1 MHSRFGTRG
10 VLLGGL
16 LALAMAAFAPSV
28 ASAKPEPGVKRSGF
42 RLFARSLGAF
52 TINRVYCGI
61 STSGEVCVDS
71 TNSSTIGGGFWPKGT
86 GDQYVFNTGLQLA
99 GIIGG
104 SKPGNPWGGD
114 TTGAFFFNARGDN
127 VHGQEV
133 QPIYN
138 ATNPDDVAAWPDA
151 ARVPSGDASEDLFF
165 PVLRDRVSASQG
177 DIWFMSW
184 EGDPS
189 TGGGRPHPMGIATEV
204 RGMGWNYPT
213 GNQDIVYLI
222 YTFYNVTSLD
232 PAAYA
237 GIRPSMQEILLQKAQ
252 QFHALNNAEYGI
264 DLPDGGYDIEQMY
277 AAFGAD
283 MDVGSAGD
291 NYSTVELPFALGNT
305 YQKDFGQPNTWTFDP
320 GIFTPPLFAGVG
332 FVGVKYL
339 KSPDGPGAIQLF
351 GNTINGGSFG
361 DARNTTQLFRYLS
374 GNISTQ
380 AGDAPCNT
388 GDPTKTHVCYVN
400 NTGAD
405 DMRFFQS
412 STPLTLKP
420 GQFGSIAVAYIFAAP
435 AIVASFSPG
444 GSTDLPPGDPRFFSD
459 LTKLTTPGAINMVD
473 SLAGFLGYS
482 DKNHDLKPQQDE
494 YTVVP
499 GSLLG
504 KALVAQQVFDSKFLL
519 AFAPD
524 APEFFLVPGDNQ
536 VTVLWRPSATEAV
549 GDPYFAIASS
559 PSTVPE
565 GGGVPVNNNLYDPNY
580 RQYDVEGYR
589 VYRGRVD
596 APSSLTLLA
605 QFDYAGT
612 SISDFSGFIGA
623 AGATGADNELTTCAP
638 DIGMFDNCKTE
649 YDPSEFEPG
658 ALRTVH
664 HDIPLVGE
672 VVQVKSGSRASL
684 ATGVIDTVIASID
697 TSTTPDDT
705 TFATV
710 FVPNAATILPN
721 QSDTAVVGGN
731 SGYPDL
737 GDTGVPF
744 VYVDRGVRNNFRYFY
759 AVTAFDVNS
768 FASGPSSIE
777 SARITKSVT
786 PRVAS
791 SNAGGGNLE
800 LSMIGRDGPVDF
812 NGPVPTLDPTTGTFS
827 GPFPAANSWAFGL
840 GSFVSQVLQGQGGA
854 SATLD
859 SIVLGSPYQ
868 GTPVPHRYWFTV
880 TVGDSTAPVEIQLT
894 QSQTTGVVTDTIP
907 LAPLFVDQSRAA
919 LFGGSSS
926 FFIPAKLGMLLSGSY
941 YSNVWGRGCVN
952 GASGFTVGDRCE
964 YNGSRWFAG
973 PSPQNNETQADP
985 NAGNTTNF
993 ASIPMTNYNNSGA
1006 LPGVVTITQ
1015 PQAYQDQPSTW
1026 RNVGAVLAGARR
1038 SADFNVYWGEGGK
1051 VDSVFDVSNDVIVPF
1066 IGDHMG
1072 GSWGILNPGAAV
1084 PAAQSADGMAALT
1097 VADFQCVQPL
1107 LGYHTGANPCSAS
1120 GTPYLLS
1127 QTATPGP
1134 VAFYSA
1140 AAPTTAAI
1148 AANAGF
1154 GMYLSGDLFLFEL
1167 EGGQVP
1173 AAGTVWSMRSYIGAI
1188 SGGNGAAGAGGDY
1201 AYRNP
1206 EGIRPLTAVGVR
1218 LESAFNVDNSVT
1230 APTLVDLD
1238 RVHTVPDP
1246 YYITNEFEQSTDIK
1260 ILKFVNL
1267 PDKATIRIY
1276 SSSGVLV
1283 DVLEHNSPAGDGTES
1298 WNLQNRNHQVV
1309 ASGVYF
1315 YHIEAGDARRVGR
1328 FTVVNFAQ

>member
-1 MHSRFGTRG
+1 MHSRFGMRG
-10 VLLGGL
+10 ALACGL
-16 LALAMAAFAPSV
+16 LAFAMAAVLPSV

-42 RLFARSLGAF
+42 RLFARSLGAM
-52 TINRVYCGI
+52 TINRVYCGL

-71 TNSSTIGGGFWPKGT
+71 TNSSTIGGGYWPKGT
-86 GDQYVFNTGLQLA
+86 GDQFVFNSGLQLA

-127 VHGQEV
+127 VHGQEIL
-133 QPIYN
+133 PIYN
-138 ATNPDDVAAWPDA
+138 ATNPNDVANWPEA
-151 ARVPSGDASEDLFF
+151 GLVPQGDAGEDIFY
-165 PVLRDRVSASQG
+165 PVLRGRVTASQG

-189 TGGGRPHPMGIATEV
+189 TGGGRPHPLGIATEV

-213 GNQDIVYLI
+213 GNEDIIYFV
-222 YTFYNVTSLD
+222 YTFYNVTSLN
-232 PAAYA
+232 PADYA
-237 GIRPSMQEILLQKAQ
+237 AIREPVRDILIQKAS
-252 QFHALNNAEYGI
+252 QFHALNNAEYGV
-264 DLPDGGYDIEQMY
+264 DLPDGGYSIENMF

-305 YQKDFGQPNTWTFDP
+305 YQKDFGQPNTWTFDA
-320 GIFTPPLFAGVG
+320 GIFAAPFFKGVG

-339 KSPDGPGAIQLF
+339 KSPTGPGAIQLF
-351 GNTINGGSFG
+351 GNTINGGAFG
-361 DARNTTQLFRYLS
+361 DARNTTQLYRYLS
-374 GNISTQ
+374 GNISTA

-388 GDPTKTHVCYVN
+388 GDPTETHICYVN

-412 STPLTLKP
+412 STPLSLAP
-420 GQFGSIAVAYIFAAP
+420 GQFGSIVVAYIFAP
-435 AIVASFSPG
+435 PVAVKSFSPG
-444 GSTDLPPGDPRFFSD
+444 GATDLKPGDPRVFSNVSA
-459 LTKLTTPGAINMVD
+459 LTTPGGVNMLD
-473 SLAGFLGYS
+473 SIAGFLSFEDRNGD
-482 DKNHDLKPQQDE
+482 DKAQQDE

-504 KALVAQQVFDSKFLL
+504 KAQVAQQVFDSKFLL

-524 APEFFLVPGDNQ
+524 APQFFLVPGDNQ
-536 VTVLWRPSATEAV
+536 VTVLWRPSGTDAATPGSL
-549 GDPYFAIASS
+549 GDPYFEIASS
-559 PSTVPE
+559 PMATPE
-565 GGGVPVNNNLYDPNY
+565 GGGAPVVNSLYDPNY
-580 RQYDVEGYR
+580 RQFDVEGYR

-596 APSSLTLLA
+596 APNSLTLLA
-605 QFDYAGT
+605 QFDYSGT
-612 SISDFSGFIGA
+612 SIKDFSGFINPTVG
-623 AGATGADNELTTCAP
+623 CAP
-638 DIGMFDNCKTE
+638 DIGIFADCPSA
-649 YDPSEFEPG
+649 YDPAEFQPG
-658 ALRTVH
+658 VARTGSV
-664 HDIPLVGE
+664 DIPLVGPI
-672 VVQVKSGSRASL
+672 VQVKTGQRAAL
-684 ATGVIDTVIASID
+684 GTGVIDTVVSAIDSI
-697 TSTTPDDT
+697 TNPGSPDT
-705 TFATV
+705 TFAVV
-710 FVPNAATILPN
+710 FVSQAAQILAA
-721 QSDTAVVGGN
+721 DTAVTGAGTGFPTLSDN
-731 SGYPDL
+731 
-737 GDTGVPF
+737 GVPF
-744 VYVDRGVRNNFRYFY
+744 VYVDNTVRNNFRYFY
-759 AVTAFDVNS
+759 SVTAFDVNS

-786 PRVAS
+786 PHVGAT
-791 SNAGGGNLE
+791 NAGGGSIQLA
-800 LSMIGRDGPVDF
+800 MIGRDGPVDF
-812 NGPVPTLDPTTGTFS
+812 NAPEPTIDPTTGMFS

-840 GSFVSQVLQGQGGA
+840 GSFVSEVLQGQGGA

-859 SIVLGSPYQ
+859 SIQLGAPYD
-868 GTPVPHRYWFTV
+868 PLNIPHKYWYTV
-880 TVGDSTAPVEIQLT
+880 TVGDSTAPVAISLEQNDE
-894 QSQTTGVVTDTIP
+894 TGVVTDTVA

-919 LFGGSSS
+919 LYGGSSS
-926 FFIPAKLGMLLSGSY
+926 FFIPAKLGMLLSGPDY
-941 YSNVWGRGCVN
+941 AGLWGRGCVN
-952 GASGFTVGDRCE
+952 SRSGFKVAGASARCE

-985 NAGNTTNF
+985 NAGNTLNF
-993 ASIPMTNYNNSGA
+993 ASVPMTNYNNSGA

-1026 RNVGAVLAGARR
+1026 RNVTAALSGARR
-1038 SADFNVYWGEGGK
+1038 AADFNVYWGEGGK
-1051 VDSVFDVSNDVIVPF
+1051 IDSVFDVSNDVIVPF

-1097 VADFQCVQPL
+1097 VADFQCVEPL
-1107 LGYHTGANPCSAS
+1107 LTYHTGANTCSATGS
-1120 GTPYLLS
+1120 PYLLS

-1140 AAPTTAAI
+1140 AAPTTAVVAG
-1148 AANAGF
+1148 NAGF

-1173 AAGTVWSMRSYIGAI
+1173 AAGTVWSLRSYVGAV
-1188 SGGNGAAGAGGDY
+1188 SGGNGAAGAGG
-1201 AYRNP
+1201 AYTFRNP
-1206 EGIRPLTAVGVR
+1206 EGIRPMTAVGVR
-1218 LESAFNVDNSVT
+1218 LESSFDVDNSVT

-1246 YYITNEFEQSTDIK
+1246 YYITNEFEQSTDVK

-1267 PDKATIRIY
+1267 PSACTIRIY
-1276 SSSGVLV
+1276 SSSGILV
-1283 DVLEHNSPAGDGTES
+1283 DVIEHNSASSDGTET
-1298 WNLQNRNHQVV
+1298 WDLQNRNHQVI

>member
-1 MHSRFGTRG
+1 
-10 VLLGGL
+10 
-16 LALAMAAFAPSV
+16 
-28 ASAKPEPGVKRSGF
+28 
-42 RLFARSLGAF
+42 
-52 TINRVYCGI
+52 
-61 STSGEVCVDS
+61 
-71 TNSSTIGGGFWPKGT
+71 
-86 GDQYVFNTGLQLA
+86 
-99 GIIGG
+99 
-104 SKPGNPWGGD
+104 
-114 TTGAFFFNARGDN
+114 
-127 VHGQEV
+127 
-133 QPIYN
+133 
-138 ATNPDDVAAWPDA
+138 
-151 ARVPSGDASEDLFF
+151 
-165 PVLRDRVSASQG
+165 
-177 DIWFMSW
+177 
-184 EGDPS
+184 
-189 TGGGRPHPMGIATEV
+189 MGIATEV

-222 YTFYNVTSLD
+222 YTFYNVTSLN
-232 PAAYA
+232 PADYA
-237 GIRPSMQEILLQKAQ
+237 SIRPSMQDILLQKAQ
-252 QFHALNNAEYGI
+252 QFHALNNAEFGI
-264 DLPDGGYDIEQMY
+264 DLPDGGYTIEQMY

-320 GIFTPPLFAGVG
+320 GIFAPPLFAGVG

-339 KSPDGPGAIQLF
+339 KSPTGPGAIQLF

-388 GDPTKTHVCYVN
+388 GNPVQTHVCYVN
-400 NTGAD
+400 NTAAD

-412 STPLTLKP
+412 STPLTLAP

-435 AIVASFSPG
+435 AIVGSFSPG

-473 SLAGFLGYS
+473 SLAGFKGYS
-482 DKNHDLKPQQDE
+482 DKNGDGIAQQDE

-536 VTVLWRPSATEAV
+536 VTVLWRPSATETV
-549 GDPYFAIASS
+549 GDPFFEIASS
-559 PSTVPE
+559 PTTVPE
-565 GGGVPVNNNLYDPNY
+565 GGGTPVINNLYDPNY
-580 RQYDVEGYR
+580 RQFDVEGYR

-612 SISDFSGFIGA
+612 SIADFSGFIGT

-638 DIGMFDNCKTE
+638 DIGLFADCETA
-649 YDPSEFEPG
+649 YVPAEFVPG
-658 ALRTVH
+658 EARTVSH
-664 HDIPLVGE
+664 EVPLVGQ
-672 VVQVKSGSRASL
+672 VVQVKSGSRAEL
-684 ATGVIDTVIASID
+684 ADGT
-697 TSTTPDDT
+697 
-705 TFATV
+705 
-710 FVPNAATILPN
+710 ATILPL
-721 QSDTAVVGGN
+721 QSDTAVVGGD
-731 SGYPDL
+731 SGFPDL

-791 SNAGGGNLE
+791 SNAGGGNIE

-812 NGPVPTLDPTTGTFS
+812 NGPVPTLDPATGIFS

-840 GSFVSQVLQGQGGA
+840 GSFVSQVLQGSGGA
-854 SATLD
+854 TATLD
-859 SIVLGSPYQ
+859 SIVLGSPYN
-868 GTPVPHRYWFTV
+868 GIAHNYWFTV
-880 TVGDSTAPVEIQLT
+880 TVGDSTAPVAISLT
-894 QSQTTGVVTDTIP
+894 QPQEIGVTTDTIA
-907 LAPLFVDQSRAA
+907 LAPLFVDQQRAA

-926 FFIPAKLGMLLSGSY
+926 FFIPAKLGIALSGPDY
-941 YSNVWGRGCVN
+941 AGLWGRGCVN
-952 GASGFTVGDRCE
+952 GRSGFTVGDRCE

-993 ASIPMTNYNNSGA
+993 ASIPVTNYNNSGA
-1006 LPGVVTITQ
+1006 LPGVVTIFQ
-1015 PQAYQDQPSTW
+1015 PQAYQDVPSTW
-1026 RNVGAVLAGARR
+1026 RNVVAALSGARR
-1038 SADFNVYWGEGGK
+1038 AADFNVYWGEGGK
-1051 VDSVFDVSNDVIVPF
+1051 IDSVFDVSNDVIVPF
-1066 IGDHMG
+1066 SDHME
-1072 GSWGILNPGAAV
+1072 GSWGILNPSAAT
-1084 PAAQSADGMAALT
+1084 PTAQSADAMAALT
-1097 VADFQCVQPL
+1097 TVDFQCVEPL
-1107 LGYHTGANPCSAS
+1107 LTYHTGALRCSAA
-1120 GTPYLLS
+1120 GVPYLLS
-1127 QTATPGP
+1127 QTAVPGP
-1134 VAFYSA
+1134 VAFFSGGQA
-1140 AAPTTAAI
+1140 ADPTTAVTAP
-1148 AANAGF
+1148 NAGF

-1173 AAGTVWSMRSYIGAI
+1173 AAGTVWSLRSYIGAI
-1188 SGGNGAAGAGGDY
+1188 SGGNGAAGPGGDY
-1201 AYRNP
+1201 AFRNP
-1206 EGIRPLTAVGVR
+1206 EGIRPLTAVGIR
-1218 LESAFNVDNSVT
+1218 LESVFNVDNSVT

-1246 YYITNEFEQSTDIK
+1246 YYITNEYEQSTDIK

>member
-1 MHSRFGTRG
+1 
-10 VLLGGL
+10 LLGGL

-86 GDQYVFNTGLQLA
+86 GDQYVFNTGLQIA

-104 SKPGNPWGGD
+104 SKPDNPWGGD

-151 ARVPSGDASEDLFF
+151 ARVPSGDASQELFF
-165 PVLRDRVSASQG
+165 PVLRDRISASQG

-222 YTFYNVTSLD
+222 YTFYNITSLN
-232 PAAYA
+232 PADYA
-237 GIRPSMQEILLQKAQ
+237 SIRPSMQEILLQKAQ
-252 QFHALNNAEYGI
+252 QFHALNNAEYGV
-264 DLPDGGYDIEQMY
+264 DLPDAGYDITNMF

-305 YQKDFGQPNTWTFDP
+305 YQKDFGKPNTWTFDP
-320 GIFTPPLFAGVG
+320 GIFAPPLFAGVG

-339 KSPDGPGAIQLF
+339 KSPTGPGAIQLF
-351 GNTINGGSFG
+351 GNTINGGAFG

-374 GNISTQ
+374 GNISTA

-388 GDPTKTHVCYVN
+388 GDPVETHVCYVN
-400 NTGAD
+400 NTAAD

-412 STPLTLKP
+412 STPLTLGP

-435 AIVASFSPG
+435 AIVGSFSPG

-473 SLAGFLGYS
+473 SLAGFKGYS
-482 DKNHDLKPQQDE
+482 DKNGDGIAQQDE

-524 APEFFLVPGDNQ
+524 APQFFLVPGDNQ
-536 VTVLWRPSATEAV
+536 VTVLWRPSATETT
-549 GDPYFAIASS
+549 GDPFFEIASS
-559 PSTVPE
+559 PMTVPE
-565 GGGVPVNNNLYDPNY
+565 GGGDPVINNLYDPNY
-580 RQYDVEGYR
+580 RQFDVEGYR

-612 SISDFSGFIGA
+612 SISDFSGFVGA
-623 AGATGADNELTTCAP
+623 EGGTDDLNELTACAP
-638 DIGMFDNCKTE
+638 DIGLFTNCITP
-649 YDPSEFEPG
+649 YNPAEFVPG
-658 ALRTVH
+658 VARTVSH
-664 HDIPLVGE
+664 EVPLVGG
-672 VVQVKSGSRASL
+672 VVQVKSGSRAEL
-684 ATGVIDTVIASID
+684 ADGS
-697 TSTTPDDT
+697 
-705 TFATV
+705 
-710 FVPNAATILPN
+710 ATILPL
-721 QSDTAVVGGN
+721 QSDTVLTGN
-731 SGYPDL
+731 DAGFPQL

-777 SARITKSVT
+777 SARITKAVT
-786 PRVAS
+786 PHVGA
-791 SNAGGGNLE
+791 SNAGGGSIQ

-812 NGPVPTLDPTTGTFS
+812 NAPVPTLDPTTGTFS

-840 GSFVSQVLQGQGGA
+840 GSFVSEVLQGQGGA

-859 SIVLGSPYQ
+859 SIQLGSPYQ
-868 GTPVPHRYWFTV
+868 GTAHTYWFTV
-880 TVGDSTAPVEIQLT
+880 TVGDSTGPVSISLT
-894 QSQTTGVVTDTIP
+894 QNQEIGVVTDTIA
-907 LAPLFVDQSRAA
+907 LAPLFVSQQRAA
-919 LFGGSSS
+919 LFGGNSS
-926 FFIPAKLGMLLSGSY
+926 FFIPAKLGIALSGPDY
-941 YSNVWGRGCVN
+941 AGLWGRGCVN
-952 GASGFTVGDRCE
+952 GRSGFTVGDRCE

-993 ASIPMTNYNNSGA
+993 AGEPVTNYNNSGA
-1006 LPGVVTITQ
+1006 LPGVVTIFQ
-1015 PQAYQDQPSTW
+1015 PQAYQDVPSTW
-1026 RNVGAVLAGARR
+1026 RNVIAALSGARR
-1038 SADFNVYWGEGGK
+1038 AADFNVYWGEGGK

-1066 IGDHMG
+1066 GDHYG
-1072 GSWGILNPGAAV
+1072 GSWGILNPGAG
-1084 PAAQSADGMAALT
+1084 AADFSADAMAALT
-1097 VADFQCVQPL
+1097 TADFQCVEPL
-1107 LGYHTGANPCSAS
+1107 FTFHTGPFACPAAA
-1120 GTPYLLS
+1120 PYQLS

-1134 VAFYSA
+1134 VAFFSGGQA
-1140 AAPTTAAI
+1140 ADPTAATV
-1148 AANAGF
+1148 AANAGIGF
-1154 GMYLSGDLFLFEL
+1154 YISGDIFVMEL

-1173 AAGTVWSMRSYIGAI
+1173 AAGTVWSLRSYVGAI
-1188 SGGNGAAGAGGDY
+1188 SGGNGAAGPGGDY
-1201 AYRNP
+1201 AFRNP
-1206 EGIRPLTAVGVR
+1206 EGIRPLTSVGTR
-1218 LESAFNVDNSVT
+1218 LESSFNVDNSVV

-1246 YYITNEFEQSTDIK
+1246 YYITNEYEQSTDIK

>member
-104 SKPGNPWGGD
+104 SKPSNPWGGD

-138 ATNPDDVAAWPDA
+138 ASNPDDVASWPEA
-151 ARVPSGDASEDLFF
+151 GLVPSGDASEDLFY
-165 PVLRDRVSASQG
+165 PVLRGRVSASQG

-189 TGGGRPHPMGIATEV
+189 TGGGRPHPMGIVSEV

-222 YTFYNVTSLD
+222 YTFYNVTSLN
-232 PAAYA
+232 PADYA
-237 GIRPSMQEILLQKAQ
+237 AIRPSMREILLQKAQ
-252 QFHALNNAEYGI
+252 QFHAINNAEYGV
-264 DLPDGGYDIEQMY
+264 DLPDDGYTIEQMY

-320 GIFTPPLFAGVG
+320 GIFAPPFFPGVG

-351 GNTINGGSFG
+351 GNTINGGAFG

-374 GNISTQ
+374 GNISTA
-380 AGDAPCNT
+380 AGDAPCT
-388 GDPTKTHVCYVN
+388 VGDPKVTHVCYVN
-400 NTGAD
+400 RTSAA

-412 STPLTLKP
+412 STPLTLGP

-435 AIVASFSPG
+435 VKVTSFN
-444 GSTDLPPGDPRFFSD
+444 STDLEPGDPRIFSD
-459 LTKLTTPGAINMVD
+459 PNQLVIPGRVNMVD
-473 SLAGFLGYS
+473 SLAGFLSYQ
-482 DKNHDLKPQQDE
+482 DKNVDHIAQQDE
-494 YTVVP
+494 FTVVP

-504 KALVAQQVFDSKFLL
+504 KAQVAQQVFDSKFLL

-536 VTVLWRPSATEAV
+536 VTVLWRPSGTETT
-549 GDPYFAIASS
+549 GDPFFEIAST
-559 PSTVPE
+559 PMSTPE
-565 GGGVPVNNNLYDPNY
+565 GGGAPVVNNLYDPNY
-580 RQYDVEGYR
+580 RQFDVEGYR

-612 SISDFSGFIGA
+612 SISDFSGFVGVA
-623 AGATGADNELTTCAP
+623 EGTGANNELTTCAP
-638 DIGMFDNCKTE
+638 DIGLFADCVTA
-649 YDPSEFEPG
+649 YDQAEFVPG
-658 ALRTVH
+658 VARTVS
-664 HDIPLVGE
+664 HDVALVGQ
-672 VVQVKSGSRASL
+672 VIQVKTGSRAEL
-684 ATGVIDTVIASID
+684 ADGT
-697 TSTTPDDT
+697 
-705 TFATV
+705 
-710 FVPNAATILPN
+710 ATILAGGA
-721 QSDTAVVGGN
+721 DTAVTGGN
-731 SGYPDL
+731 AGYPALKDN
-737 GDTGVPF
+737 GVPF
-744 VYVDRGVRNNFRYFY
+744 VYVDNGVRNNFRYFY

-768 FASGPSSIE
+768 YASGPSSIE

-786 PRVAS
+786 PRVPP
-791 SNAGGGNLE
+791 SNLDITADVSQNFY
-800 LSMIGRDGPVDF
+800 GRGEQLTDNVVPKIDPV
-812 NGPVPTLDPTTGTFS
+812 TGIFS
-827 GPFPAANSWAFGL
+827 KPFPPADGWKLTLNGL
-840 GSFVSQVLQGQGGA
+840 VSSLVKQVGDI
-854 SATLD
+854 TFRLD
-859 SIVLGSPYQ
+859 SIDMGSAYNSVPGVYYVTSRP
-868 GTPVPHRYWFTV
+868 GTADEAHLAVSLLM
-880 TVGDSTAPVEIQLT
+880 D
-894 QSQTTGVVTDTIP
+894 QT
-907 LAPLFVDQSRAA
+907 
-919 LFGGSSS
+919 
-926 FFIPAKLGMLLSGSY
+926 SGSDDYSLNFKAFGVDPASAANLGVPSDLSVGGVFTAHLPGVY
-941 YSNVWGRGCVN
+941 YMGAYGRGCVN
-952 GASGFTVGDRCE
+952 GAGGFDGASGCD
-964 YNGSRWFAG
+964 YNGARWFNG
-973 PSPQNNETQADP
+973 PSPQNNETMANPTAAAARSSGDYATIP
-985 NAGNTTNF
+985 EDLPDYNDAGQLAGVTTIYE
-993 ASIPMTNYNNSGA
+993 ARSYWTA
-1006 LPGVVTITQ
+1006 Q
-1015 PQAYQDQPSTW
+1015 STY
-1026 RNVGAVLAGARR
+1026 RNVEGIIGHAAGA
-1038 SADFNVYWGEGGK
+1038 ADYNVYWGDGGA
-1051 VDSVFDVSNDVIVPF
+1051 VDSVIDVTNNLAVPF
-1066 IGDHMG
+1066 RPDLNY
-1072 GSWGILNPGAAV
+1072 SWGFLNASAAAGGNSADARASDLSLFDWGCVSPLKDYGTILACPSGTSYNLSSTAEVSPTVLVSGANFASGTLRAKAASGNGMSMYMPGHIFFFMTDAV
-1084 PAAQSADGMAALT
+1084 PAK
-1097 VADFQCVQPL
+1097 
-1107 LGYHTGANPCSAS
+1107 
-1120 GTPYLLS
+1120 
-1127 QTATPGP
+1127 
-1134 VAFYSA
+1134 
-1140 AAPTTAAI
+1140 
-1148 AANAGF
+1148 
-1154 GMYLSGDLFLFEL
+1154 
-1167 EGGQVP
+1167 
-1173 AAGTVWSMRSYIGAI
+1173 GTVWSLRTYTGAI
-1188 SGGNGAAGAGGDY
+1188 SGGRGGGVGD
-1201 AYRNP
+1201 
-1206 EGIRPLTAVGVR
+1206 EGNYEYSSVQARPFTAVGGELR
-1218 LESAFNVDNSVT
+1218 LNFNIPNVLN
-1230 APTLVDLD
+1230 APTLADLD

-1246 YYITNEFEQSTDIK
+1246 YYITNEYEQSTDIK

-1267 PDKATIRIY
+1267 PAAATIRIY

-1283 DVLEHNSPAGDGTES
+1283 DVIEHNSVDSDGTET